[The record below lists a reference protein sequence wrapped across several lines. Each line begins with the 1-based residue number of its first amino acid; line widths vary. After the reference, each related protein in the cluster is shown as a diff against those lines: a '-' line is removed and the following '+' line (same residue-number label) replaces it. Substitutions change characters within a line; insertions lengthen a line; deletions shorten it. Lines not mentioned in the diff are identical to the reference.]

1 MVEFVKKKLGAV
13 PMTMDQAKA
22 WMVDFL
28 ASVKEGGHWAIPR
41 AKSIYRID
49 HARKAAVRVA
59 GDGDKATEEVLA
71 AIGWTVL
78 TEPDESGSVK
88 GE

>member
-1 MVEFVKKKLGAV
+1 MVEFIKDRKKIGAV

-41 AKSIYRID
+41 AGSVYRLE
-49 HARKAAVRVA
+49 HSRKAAVREQ
-59 GDGDKATEEVLA
+59 GKGDKATEEVLA
-71 AIGWTVL
+71 SIGWVVEL
-78 TEPDESGSVK
+78 EEKKDG
-88 GE
+88 